1 MERPSKPN
9 LAPGPVAVGS
19 PEPPTSL
26 RNSRSMSS
34 ENVGPDSVMEDPEA
48 TRLADEL
55 DDGETLPS

>member
-1 MERPSKPN
+1 
-9 LAPGPVAVGS
+9 
-19 PEPPTSL
+19 
-26 RNSRSMSS
+26 MSS